1 MAVASLACA
10 SSAFSG
16 DDGWYVMGALGQTIS
31 NHGKSIRDNTL
42 AAIGRTGFS
51 SSFSKP
57 AVYNLDVGY
66 QVNKNFAVEGGYIGS
81 NSATYSASGGNL
93 ARPVNASTKISGWTV
108 AAVAILPLADQ
119 FSLLGKWG
127 LAGIQESATVTGLG
141 APTSTHSTVTDVT
154 YGIGAKYDFARA
166 VFGRLDI
173 DSYKIGNAASSSRGF
188 VWTAGVGYKF

>member
-10 SSAFSG
+10 STSFAG
-16 DDGWYVMGALGQTIS
+16 DDGWYVMGAIGETTS

-42 AAIGRTGFS
+42 ASIGRTGFS
-51 SSFSKP
+51 SSFNKP

-108 AAVAILPLADQ
+108 AAVGILPLTDQ

-127 LAGIQESATVTGLG
+127 LAGIKESATVTGLG
-141 APTSTHSTVTDVT
+141 VPTSTNGTITDVT
-154 YGIGAKYDFARA
+154 YGIGAKYDFTHA

-173 DSYKIGNAASSSRGF
+173 DSYKIGNAASSNRGF
-188 VWTAGVGYKF
+188 VWMVGVGYRL